1 MPLWGKV
8 TGERE
13 VLSGFLSGIL
23 MTGGFALWLI
33 PHFWWSLAGPFM
45 IIVGM
50 LSLMDD
56 AYPYGRQPF
65 LISMLVGFSAGLV
78 VAVISAIFV
87 AGSIFWLLP
96 IVFVITIIKIS
107 LRAIKKIM

>member
-1 MPLWGKV
+1 MPQWGKV

-13 VLSGFLSGIL
+13 ILSGFLSGIL
-23 MTGGFALWLI
+23 MTGGFALWLL
-33 PHFWWSLAGPFM
+33 PYFWWSLVGPFM
-45 IIVGM
+45 IIVGL

-65 LISMLVGFSAGLV
+65 LTSMLAGFSAGII

-87 AGSIFWLLP
+87 FGSIFWLLP
-96 IVFVITIIKIS
+96 TVFVIVIIKIL
-107 LRAIKKIM
+107 LRVIKKFL

>member
-1 MPLWGKV
+1 MPEWGKV

-23 MTGGFALWLI
+23 MTGGFALWLL
-33 PHFWWSLAGPFM
+33 PFFWWSLSGPFM

-56 AYPYGRQPF
+56 AYQYGRQPF
-65 LISMLVGFSAGLV
+65 LVSMLAGFSAGLIF
-78 VAVISAIFV
+78 AVIFVMFV

-96 IVFVITIIKIS
+96 VVFVITLVKIS
-107 LRAIKKIM
+107 MRVIHKIR